1 MSNNEPAPTP
11 QQQSLPLRRRWI
23 VAAAAVVLVVLL
35 IVAFLLGR
43 SSPDLLTTG
52 QTPSPTPSKSKTPT
66 VPEIYQ
72 QVGISV
78 VVIQTG
84 KGGLGTGTV
93 VADDGSILTANHV
106 VDDGGKITVTFS
118 DGTKSEAVL
127 TAADPAQDIATL
139 TPKSLPE
146 VLVPATLG
154 GRVEVGAPV
163 TVIGNPLGLTYSV
176 TTGIVSGLDR
186 KFGSGENS
194 LEGLIQFD
202 AVANPGSS
210 GGPLLDADGGVIGV
224 VVAIADPGKDEAFA
238 GIAFAVPIGSAL
250 GGGGDGQGPQL

>member
-1 MSNNEPAPTP
+1 MA
-11 QQQSLPLRRRWI
+11 I
-23 VAAAAVVLVVLL
+23 AAALAVLL
-35 IVAFLLGR
+35 GLILAFLVGQR
-43 SSPDLLTTG
+43 IPDVLSTAE
-52 QTPSPTPSKSKTPT
+52 TPSPTPSKSSTPS
-66 VPEIYQ
+66 VPQVYR
-72 QVGISV
+72 QVGMSV

-84 KGGLGTGTV
+84 GGFGTGTV

-106 VDDGGKITVTFS
+106 VKDAEKITVTFS
-118 DGTKSEAVL
+118 DGTKSEASI
-127 TAADPAQDIATL
+127 ASADPAQDIATL
-139 TPKSLPE
+139 TPKKLPE

-154 GRVEVGAPV
+154 GKAEIGAPV

-176 TTGIVSGLDR
+176 TTGIISGLDR
-186 KFGSGENS
+186 KFGTGEES
-194 LEGLIQFD
+194 LSGLIQFD

-250 GGGGDGQGPQL
+250 GGGEGEGPQL